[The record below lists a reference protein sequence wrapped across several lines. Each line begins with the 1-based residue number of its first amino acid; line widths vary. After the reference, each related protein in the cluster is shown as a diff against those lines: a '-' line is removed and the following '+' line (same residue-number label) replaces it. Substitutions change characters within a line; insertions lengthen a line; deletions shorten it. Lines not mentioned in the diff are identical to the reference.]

1 MSDNP
6 YFHDQDMMAQAATL
20 LAHDEPFPGGSVVPP
35 IYQTSLFT
43 FVNYAEM
50 ADAFAGRKRQP
61 MYSRGD
67 NPTVMEFESKIA
79 ALEGAEAARAFSSGM
94 GAISAMVLAFVGAGD
109 RIVAV
114 RNC

>member
-43 FVNYAEM
+43 FANYAEM
-50 ADAFAGRKRQP
+50 ADAFRRAQAPADVFARRQ
-61 MYSRGD
+61 SDRDGVRGQ
-67 NPTVMEFESKIA
+67 
-79 ALEGAEAARAFSSGM
+79 
-94 GAISAMVLAFVGAGD
+94 D
-109 RIVAV
+109 RCA
-114 RNC
+114 